1 MLNMEKMWQ
10 GEVEKYFAEVEA
22 AEEYDRLAEAERL
35 DALNEISMAVDMDHP
50 NGGWIEELL

>member
-50 NGGWIEELL
+50 NGG